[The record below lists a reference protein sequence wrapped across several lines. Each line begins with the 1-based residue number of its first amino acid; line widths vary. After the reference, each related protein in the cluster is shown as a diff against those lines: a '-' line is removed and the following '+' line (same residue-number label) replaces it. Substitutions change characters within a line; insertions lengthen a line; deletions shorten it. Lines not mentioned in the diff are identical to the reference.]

1 MGAMG
6 RPRLEPNTLAGLGA
20 IVLWSLTV
28 ALARSLT
35 EQLGSFRAAA
45 AVYAVAGL
53 SSLALLATARRSA
66 RRLGQLPRRYLL
78 SCGLLFV
85 LYMLALYLAIG
96 LARDRGQVLEIGL
109 VNYLWCPLTLLLSVP
124 LLGKRAGVLIAP
136 GTLLA
141 VGGVFL
147 VLTQGSAPSWQSMVS
162 NVAGNPAAYL
172 LALAAAVTWALY
184 SNLTRRL
191 ASAEET
197 GGVLLFLPVTGALLL
212 VLALFDPAEGAWSA
226 RAAAE
231 ALVLGLATTGAYLLW
246 DAAMRK
252 GDVVFVAACSY
263 FVPLLSTLL
272 GSAYLAV
279 APGASLWIGCV
290 LIVAGSLTSWI
301 SIADRGP
308 PA

>member
-1 MGAMG
+1 VA
-6 RPRLEPNTLAGLGA
+6 RLDRSTLAGLGA

-45 AVYAVAGL
+45 AVYVVAGL
-53 SSLALLATARRSA
+53 SSLALLAAARQSA
-66 RRLGQLPRRYLL
+66 RRLLRLPRRYVL
-78 SCGLLFV
+78 SCGPLFV

-96 LARDRGQVLEIGL
+96 LARDRWQVLEVAL

-124 LLGKRAGVLIAP
+124 LLGKRAGALIVP

-147 VLTQGSAPSWQSMVS
+147 VLTQGSSFSWRSLVS
-162 NVAGNPAAYL
+162 NVAGNPTAYL

-191 ASAEET
+191 AGAEET
-197 GGVLLFLPVTGALLL
+197 GGVLLFLPVTGAVLL
-212 VLALFDPAEGAWSA
+212 VLGLFDPVEGAWSV

-246 DAAMRK
+246 DVAMRK
-252 GDVVFVAACSY
+252 GDVVLVAACSY
-263 FVPLLSTLL
+263 FVPLFSTLL
-272 GSAYLAV
+272 SSAYLAV

-290 LIVAGSLTSWI
+290 LIVAGSLISWI

-308 PA
+308 AG